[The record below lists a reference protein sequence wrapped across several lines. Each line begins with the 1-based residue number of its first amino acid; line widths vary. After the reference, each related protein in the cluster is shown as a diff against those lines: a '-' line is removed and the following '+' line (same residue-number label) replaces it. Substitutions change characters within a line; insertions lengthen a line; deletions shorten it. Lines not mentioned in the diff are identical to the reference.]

1 MTRDEEIL
9 DLIELLLTAE
19 IYNQYP
25 NLNVNDLTPL
35 AREVYGIHSID
46 GERTPV
52 VVAESALQR
61 VLGIP
66 DAHLRLDKHPL
77 TLYEEFGH
85 RLRITSLPAGL
96 TWFLKNGGR
105 SRIEKNPALAWYA
118 HEQD

>member
-19 IYNQYP
+19 VYNQYS
-25 NLNVNDLTPL
+25 NLSVNDLTPV
-35 AREVYGIHSID
+35 AREVYGIHSMD

-96 TWFLKNGGR
+96 TWF
-105 SRIEKNPALAWYA
+105 
-118 HEQD
+118 